1 MSSPSLNE
9 DVLALIVKEV
19 ARQAEASAP
28 AALPGYARP
37 TLEQWRRRSEAL
49 RRLALVSQ
57 IFRPLAQ
64 TELSRFVCVNS
75 RNHLHVV
82 HAPKLDLRLARRV
95 VFWQSSLGSPAASV
109 GLLER
114 CEEMEELLI
123 SGGLFSL
130 CSIARPTHQ
139 GEFGISSPRAH
150 RSKLTNPLAPSALRK
165 LTLRSAE
172 TFAATPETTPPFHLT
187 RLELHTSGNLR
198 PDDWRVLGIAG
209 AGSLQHLRL
218 VYLSIQR
225 DSRDEAT
232 TALAIWIPSLV
243 SLYAND
249 QLAQYG
255 LNDVIL
261 SNLPSATNLQS
272 LHIPLDYV
280 IRALA
285 ALPTTD
291 GATGLVALGV
301 DEPCDE
307 DEVLIDESYLAL
319 LNSLGRFPID
329 GLKTFAYP
337 KAHQTENSVPLYEVV
352 SALGMRGVEVIHGP
366 LPEYGEE

>member
-64 TELSRFVCVNS
+64 TELSRFVYINS
-75 RNHLHVV
+75 RNHLYVV
-82 HAPKLDLRLARRV
+82 HAPRLDLRLARRV
-95 VFWQSSLGSPAASV
+95 VFSQSSLGGPATSV
-109 GLLER
+109 GLLEQ
-114 CEEMEELLI
+114 CEEMEELLVL
-123 SGGLFSL
+123 GGPFSL
-130 CSIARPTHQ
+130 CSIARPTH
-139 GEFGISSPRAH
+139 R
-150 RSKLTNPLAPSALRK
+150 ALRK

-172 TFAATPETTPPFHLT
+172 TFAATPETTSRFHLT
-187 RLELHTSGNLR
+187 SLELHTSGNLR
-198 PDDWRVLGIAG
+198 PDDWRVLGLAG
-209 AGSLQHLRL
+209 AATIQHLRL
-218 VYLSIQR
+218 VYLSVQR

-232 TALAIWIPSLV
+232 TALATWIPSLV